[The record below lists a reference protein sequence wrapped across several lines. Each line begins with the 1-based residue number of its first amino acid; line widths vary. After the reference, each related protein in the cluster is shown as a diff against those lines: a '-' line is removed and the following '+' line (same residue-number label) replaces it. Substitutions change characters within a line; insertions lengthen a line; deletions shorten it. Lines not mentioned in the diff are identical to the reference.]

1 MASPAW
7 IGLGWA
13 KPSATENFMLSWVVD
28 QPLVTPITPVVRGAG
43 ADSLALERDERD
55 VLDIISIIIASG
67 VLHGKR

>member
-1 MASPAW
+1 
-7 IGLGWA
+7 
-13 KPSATENFMLSWVVD
+13 MLSWVVD
-28 QPLVTPITPVVRGAG
+28 QPLVTPITPVARGAG